1 MSKIKK
7 KYIRLINRKYKNRKE
22 RRKIHRMLQ
31 NGDYD
36 EVEIMTMLNVKSVK
50 DDGFFEED

>member
-22 RRKIHRMLQ
+22 RREIHRMLQ
-31 NGDYD
+31 NAEYD
-36 EVEIMTMLNVKSVK
+36 EVEIMTMLGVKTVK
-50 DDGFFEED
+50 DGFFEED